1 TLQVDN
7 KGVNWE
13 ELVQTKGTEAMA
25 SIRHRTGLGRRTA
38 ASPIVDSK
46 AEAIAEL
53 MLEVAQC
60 FFKIR
65 ALGQKA
71 GLITSWGGGAFGFM
85 RSLALL
91 GPLTVPQIARMRP
104 TSRQR
109 MQRLADELAAE
120 GFVKFI
126 DNPKHRRSKLV
137 QLTPKGDAHY
147 RELDARLLV
156 IASTIGVAL
165 SEADIR
171 KTAGIVRQLSD
182 DVKARSERL
191 L

>member
-1 TLQVDN
+1 LYD
-7 KGVNWE
+7 E
-13 ELVQTKGTEAMA
+13 REEAMA
-25 SIRHRTGLGRRTA
+25 SARHRTGPG
-38 ASPIVDSK
+38 PVIDSK

-60 FFKIR
+60 FFRIR
-65 ALGQKA
+65 ALGQKT

-91 GPLTVPQIARMRP
+91 GPLTVPQIAQMRP

-109 MQRLADELAAE
+109 MQRLADELDAE
-120 GFVKFI
+120 GLVEFI

-137 QLTPKGDAHY
+137 RLTRKGDARY
-147 RELDARLLV
+147 RELEARFLA
-156 IASTIGVAL
+156 IASTMGVGL
-165 SEADIR
+165 SEEDILR
-171 KTAGIVRQLSD
+171 TTEIVRQLSG

-191 L
+191 S

>member
-1 TLQVDN
+1 MRR
-7 KGVNWE
+7 K
-13 ELVQTKGTEAMA
+13 A
-25 SIRHRTGLGRRTA
+25 RT
-38 ASPIVDSK
+38 SPGVDSR
-46 AEAIAEL
+46 AEAITEL

-60 FFKIR
+60 FFRIR
-65 ALGQKA
+65 ALGQKT

-91 GPLTVPQIARMRP
+91 GPLTVPQIAQMRP

-137 QLTPKGDAHY
+137 QLTPKGDARY
-147 RELDARLLV
+147 RELNARLLS
-156 IASTIGVAL
+156 IASTMGVTL
-165 SEADIR
+165 GEADIR
-171 KTAGIVRQLSD
+171 KTIAIVRHLSD
-182 DVKARSERL
+182 DAKARSDS
-191 L
+191 